1 MKKNHIFYSINSL
14 NEEENKQENSVNQSE
29 KHGIYISVIGMNQE
43 DLEKE
48 LKAFAV
54 ATANK
59 YLSPA
64 LSINVIGMSDKV
76 ADKVESLLDKKPV
89 TKKTFKEFKRKLK
102 QE

>member
-1 MKKNHIFYSINSL
+1 MKKNHIFYSLDCL
-14 NEEENKQENSVNQSE
+14 NEEENNQENSVNQSE

-54 ATANK
+54 EIAGK
-59 YLSPA
+59 YFSP
-64 LSINVIGMSDKV
+64 SININVIGMSDKV
-76 ADKVESLLDKKPV
+76 ADKVEGLLDKKPV
-89 TKKTFKEFKRKLK
+89 TKETVKEFKRKLK